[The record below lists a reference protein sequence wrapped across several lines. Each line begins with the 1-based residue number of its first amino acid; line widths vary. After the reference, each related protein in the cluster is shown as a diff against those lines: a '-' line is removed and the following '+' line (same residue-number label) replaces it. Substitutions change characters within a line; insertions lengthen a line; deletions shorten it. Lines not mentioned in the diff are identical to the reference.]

1 MRAHVEPADHDEVL
15 LFLHADRV
23 VRAGVTIVVLF
34 FFGFIGWAATAP
46 LESAIVSSGVV
57 VSPRQPNEV
66 GVAARL
72 RPQDI
77 DEVRSGMTAKVDL
90 SAYRMRR
97 LPMLTG
103 TVTYISPDALMDAR
117 TGQPYFLVRIGVDR
131 AILRDYPDARIIPG
145 MPVQIELQTGSH
157 TALDY
162 LIEPVRDVMHK
173 GMREK

>member
-1 MRAHVEPADHDEVL
+1 MNARAEPSEDDEVL
-15 LFLHADRV
+15 PFLHVDRV

-46 LESAIVSSGVV
+46 LESAIISSGVV
-57 VSPRQPNEV
+57 VSQREPNEV
-66 GVAARL
+66 GVVAHL

-103 TVTYISPDALMDAR
+103 VVTYISPDTLVDAR
-117 TGQPYFLVRIGVDR
+117 TGQSYFVVRISIDR
-131 AILRDYPDARIIPG
+131 ATLKDFSNARVIPG
-145 MPVQIELQTGSH
+145 MPVQIELPTGSH

-162 LIEPVRDVMHK
+162 LIEPIRDVMHN